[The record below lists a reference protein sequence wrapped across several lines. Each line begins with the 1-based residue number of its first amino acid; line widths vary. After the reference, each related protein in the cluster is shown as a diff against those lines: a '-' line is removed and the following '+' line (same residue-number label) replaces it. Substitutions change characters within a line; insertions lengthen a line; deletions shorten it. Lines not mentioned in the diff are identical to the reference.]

1 MACIAVSISEKH
13 KCIERSTDRDC
24 PICGDNMFDSVKRV
38 IFMDCGHT
46 IHHSCF
52 KELLKTSYR
61 CPLCNKSV
69 VNMEIQFRNYDAAI
83 QNQPMPD
90 EYRDARAVV
99 SCNDCSA
106 KSQTAYHWLGLR
118 CSICQSYNTVALQL
132 LNLPSNALAVPG
144 SEVAALAVGAGAGAV
159 SPSRGVDA
167 LPSPP
172 LAAVAPP
179 TMTAGHLTPRAAV
192 VVDEAARSPQQHL
205 VARTTTTTAAGARQP
220 SSLPQETSEG
230 STSTNGPAFSP
241 DGMEGSPPSLPRLP
255 PAAAR
260 GEAAGHFE
268 EEEDNNDAD
277 GFWDA
282 DVLGNI
288 LSSPGESDN
297 DAGSRGPGSE
307 GESESEDDSE
317 ADGEE
322 EEDEEDD
329 KEEPLML
336 PGHR

>member
-24 PICGDNMFDSVKRV
+24 PICSENMFDSVRRV

-46 IHHSCF
+46 IHHDCF

-118 CSICQSYNTVALQL
+118 CSICRSYNTVALQL
-132 LNLPSNALAVPG
+132 LNLPSNAVPPVPG
-144 SEVAALAVGAGAGAV
+144 SGVAALAVGAGAGAV
-159 SPSRGVDA
+159 SAAAQGMDV

-179 TMTAGHLTPRAAV
+179 TMTAGP
-192 VVDEAARSPQQHL
+192 SPSRQGSRQGSQHL
-205 VARTTTTTAAGARQP
+205 LGAWMAGSGGPTAQP
-220 SSLPQETSEG
+220 SLPQETSEG
-230 STSTNGPAFSP
+230 SVESTATSGPAYS
-241 DGMEGSPPSLPRLP
+241 DRMDSSPPPTLLRVLPGMAMP
-255 PAAAR
+255 PADDEDDPSWD
-260 GEAAGHFE
+260 GDLMGH
-268 EEEDNNDAD
+268 
-277 GFWDA
+277 
-282 DVLGNI
+282 I

-297 DAGSRGPGSE
+297 DAAAQGSC
-307 GESESEDDSE
+307 SESEESD
-317 ADGEE
+317 
-322 EEDEEDD
+322 EDEEDED
-329 KEEPLML
+329 DDNEDPLTL